1 MVGEDAHDPY
11 RVLNDEYQPPQEIDG
26 KIYSVPKGYVL
37 VPASSQRRD
46 PGPKQSGRGPLI
58 IGAAIVIAA
67 VIVVAGIWVVLG
79 QDQPGSGTDFFG
91 LSNGDY
97 VEYTSI
103 VASGT
108 DSYSLVLRMEFSEMS
123 DSSGTITY
131 MFIIEEQDPT
141 EIPMEFE
148 YDPESGMFLFV
159 GAGVDGSAD
168 PEEMGT
174 FLGTSSIV
182 TDFGTREVEQYVI
195 DFGDFL
201 YTYWMDPDNGWPL
214 KMQFTY
220 DDGMIMICEIS
231 ETNIDW
237 LK

>member
-1 MVGEDAHDPY
+1 MLSDD
-11 RVLNDEYQPPQEIDG
+11 YQPPQEING

-37 VPASSQRRD
+37 VPASKAERGPS
-46 PGPKQSGRGPLI
+46 PKQSGKGALI
-58 IGAAIVIAA
+58 VGTAIVLAA
-67 VIVVAGIWVVLG
+67 VIVVVGFWVIFGI
-79 QDQPGSGTDFFG
+79 DQPDDGDDFFG

-97 VEYTSI
+97 VEYAST
-103 VASGT
+103 VASGQ
-108 DSYSLVLRMEFSEMS
+108 DVSSLVLRIEFSEMT

-131 MFIIEEQDPT
+131 VFIVEGQDPT